1 MLFDKCKNEFVQINL
16 LDFARWQI
24 ESKNQKRISTELI
37 RKYLDT
43 KHFQGEVQ
51 VLKNNFVIL
60 DNGNLVK
67 IVKGKNITKL
77 LDFLQLQANT
87 ITIDFKGYTAKSYL
101 PPRVAVN
108 V

>member
-1 MLFDKCKNEFVQINL
+1 MLFNRCKNEFVQINL
-16 LDFARWQI
+16 LDFVQWQI
-24 ESKNQKRISTELI
+24 ESKNQKRVSAELI

-43 KHFQGEVQ
+43 KHFNGEIK

-60 DNGNLVK
+60 DDGNPVK
-67 IVKGKNITKL
+67 IVKGKNIAKL
-77 LDFLQLQANT
+77 LDYLQLQANT
-87 ITIDFKGYTAKSYL
+87 ITIEFKGYTAKSYL

>member
-1 MLFDKCKNEFVQINL
+1 MLFEQVKNEFVQINL

-24 ESKNQKRISTELI
+24 ESKNQKRISAELI

-43 KHFQGEVQ
+43 KHFKGELQ
-51 VLKNNFVIL
+51 MLKNNFVIL
-60 DNGNLVK
+60 DDGKPVK
-67 IVKGKNITKL
+67 IVKGKNIAKL
-77 LDFLQLQANT
+77 LQYLQLQANT
-87 ITIDFKGYTAKSYL
+87 IQINFKGYSAKQYL